1 MHRESCFLG
10 FETGGRDVVDIAPSP
25 CNLIFNVTHNF
36 FSVHWNAHSGGV
48 FILYVK
54 QKVYII
60 IFGEFYIF
68 LFSFWFIIS
77 NHCDFPPF
85 EIHFSCLLCLNPCSN
100 LKEYLHG
107 PLLIDV
113 HKCIGILR
121 ETVFWLKYSEQQ
133 HAEHLSIER
142 GTPADFWMNKKKKL
156 AQWRKTLEG
165 FTHFGVAT
173 FNILSSVFNEIS
185 SATQLQTIEKRTPHI
200 SMYVPKLSHDT
211 HAIRNCFAFVK
222 AFCVTFNWN
231 RYPAISPVGN
241 ASMKIRL
248 PFVALLL

>member
-1 MHRESCFLG
+1 MFEKFNSHHQEHQRADPHCPRLNWIFFPTPKGSALLSLMLNKCCNVVMHRESCFLG
-10 FETGGRDVVDIAPSP
+10 FETGGGDVVDIAPSP
-25 CNLIFNVTHNF
+25 GNLIFNVTHNF

-54 QKVYII
+54 QKVYFI
-60 IFGEFYIF
+60 IFSEFYIF

-113 HKCIGILR
+113 DKCIGILR
-121 ETVFWLKYSEQQ
+121 EPVFWLKYSEQQ

-142 GTPADFWMNKKKKL
+142 GTPADF
-156 AQWRKTLEG
+156 
-165 FTHFGVAT
+165 
-173 FNILSSVFNEIS
+173 
-185 SATQLQTIEKRTPHI
+185 
-200 SMYVPKLSHDT
+200 
-211 HAIRNCFAFVK
+211 
-222 AFCVTFNWN
+222 
-231 RYPAISPVGN
+231 
-241 ASMKIRL
+241 
-248 PFVALLL
+248 

>member
-1 MHRESCFLG
+1 ML
-10 FETGGRDVVDIAPSP
+10 
-25 CNLIFNVTHNF
+25 LILLLRPATLFSTWLITF

-54 QKVYII
+54 QKVYFI
-60 IFGEFYIF
+60 IFSEFYIF

-142 GTPADFWMNKKKKL
+142 GTPADFWMNKKKNSHNEEKHL
-156 AQWRKTLEG
+156 RALHILGWL
-165 FTHFGVAT
+165 HST
-173 FNILSSVFNEIS
+173 FSQVCLTKFQVRRSCRRS
-185 SATQLQTIEKRTPHI
+185 K
-200 SMYVPKLSHDT
+200 K
-211 HAIRNCFAFVK
+211 
-222 AFCVTFNWN
+222 
-231 RYPAISPVGN
+231 G
-241 ASMKIRL
+241 L
-248 PFVALLL
+248 PI